1 MKMEPRLRGKK
12 QKNEKLVKREDETNL
27 KKGQTP
33 KKGPRNF
40 WKQVYRLL
48 LFVTIG
54 LTIWSVYT
62 VVNRYRISLDW
73 SKNDNSELTMA
84 KQTPDSLYDSNAESK
99 AAKQNFNEIYAK
111 SYNIKTEDLTSAATT
126 TEMKKLRQTLTHIS
140 ANSRVDYQTK
150 YDDIVKK
157 VKVNALYQ
165 DMFVKGDNETI
176 KPSVTP
182 ETIQK
187 LNNSQ
192 FGYINQLLIDS
203 SNKDEFAQRI
213 YKRQL
218 KLAKDATAING
229 VIDIAKKTVTYEPTS
244 GDVVI
249 LKDSTNQQIN
259 DYTTAVGHLNY
270 SWKNLAF
277 LNEIEKVIA
286 KDLAKQT
293 EQYQVFNDYKK
304 DLLDEKQANKNLD
317 ALKKNLSDTLIK
329 QKFNEKQAKD
339 YIKIPKFTSQSE
351 AQSWADKNDIKVEF
365 TRKWARKSDIISDP
379 SEGKLLKRTDKL
391 KVIVQQGGS
400 GGTSAD
406 SVKTSSST
414 NSSSASEKKADSSST
429 KESSSSTVESSSKVE
444 SKESSNTGNEG
455 SSLLTSTTKK

>member
-1 MKMEPRLRGKK
+1 MEPRLRGKK

-111 SYNIKTEDLTSAATT
+111 NYNIKTEDLTSAATT

-259 DYTTAVGHLNY
+259 EYTAAVGRLNY

-329 QKFNEKQAKD
+329 QKFDEKQAKD

-351 AQSWADKNDIKVEF
+351 AQS
-365 TRKWARKSDIISDP
+365 
-379 SEGKLLKRTDKL
+379 
-391 KVIVQQGGS
+391 
-400 GGTSAD
+400 
-406 SVKTSSST
+406 
-414 NSSSASEKKADSSST
+414 
-429 KESSSSTVESSSKVE
+429 
-444 SKESSNTGNEG
+444 
-455 SSLLTSTTKK
+455 

>member
-1 MKMEPRLRGKK
+1 MEPRLRGKK
-12 QKNEKLVKREDETNL
+12 QKNEKPVMREDKTNL
-27 KKGQTP
+27 KKGQAL
-33 KKGPRNF
+33 KNGPRNF

-54 LTIWSVYT
+54 LSIWSIYT
-62 VVNRYRISLDW
+62 VINRYRISLDW

-99 AAKQNFNEIYAK
+99 AAKQDFNEIYAR
-111 SYNIKTEDLTSAATT
+111 SYNVKTEDLTSAATT
-126 TEMKKLRQTLTHIS
+126 TEMKKLRQTLAHIS
-140 ANSRVDYQTK
+140 ANSRADYQTK
-150 YDDIVKK
+150 YDDIAKK
-157 VKVNALYQ
+157 VKVNSLYQ
-165 DMFVKGDNETI
+165 DLFMKGDNQTI
-176 KPSVTP
+176 KTSVTP

-187 LNNSQ
+187 LNNAQ

-218 KLAKDATAING
+218 KLANDATAING

-259 DYTTAVGHLNY
+259 EYTAAVERLNY

-304 DLLDEKQANKNLD
+304 DLLDEKKANKDLD
-317 ALKKNLSDTLIK
+317 VLKKNLSDALIK
-329 QKFNEKQAKD
+329 QKFDEKQAND

-351 AQSWADKNDIKVEF
+351 VQSWADKNDIKVIF
-365 TRKWARKSDIISDP
+365 TRKWTRESGIISDP

-414 NSSSASEKKADSSST
+414 NSSSTSEKKTDSGSI
-429 KESSSSTVESSSKVE
+429 KESSSTPVESSSKAE
-444 SKESSNTGNEG
+444 SNLSSSTGNE
-455 SSLLTSTTKK
+455 SSSSLTSTTKK